1 MITLGLSEPQA
12 KEGVIWMSLSFTL
25 KSTFLGL
32 LFLLPLSYAEA
43 QNSATP
49 PVARL
54 ISSNADLYHRPRL
67 SETTESKAEIVSPT
81 LSEASDIE
89 RRAFELTNVNRL
101 RNGLP
106 ELTWDAEL
114 CRMAREHSERMARQ
128 KFFSHATPNGERL
141 KDRARAVGIGRFR
154 VLAENIAYNQGYDDP
169 GAFAVQR
176 WMISAGHRA
185 NILHSG
191 FEGSAVGVFVS
202 SDGAVYLT
210 QAFIAR

>member
-1 MITLGLSEPQA
+1 
-12 KEGVIWMSLSFTL
+12 MSLSITL
-25 KSTFLGL
+25 KSAALIGL
-32 LFLLPLSYAEA
+32 LFLLSLSSAEA
-43 QNSATP
+43 QAQTAAAP

-54 ISSNADLYHRPRL
+54 ISSSADLYSRPRL
-67 SETTESKAEIVSPT
+67 RETNESKAESVSPT
-81 LSEASDIE
+81 LTEASDIE
-89 RRAFELTNVNRL
+89 RRAFELTNENRL
-101 RNGLP
+101 RNGLSA
-106 ELTWDAEL
+106 LAWDAEL

-154 VLAENIAYNQGYDDP
+154 VLAENIAFNQGYEDP

>member
-1 MITLGLSEPQA
+1 
-12 KEGVIWMSLSFTL
+12 MSLSIPL
-25 KSTFLGL
+25 KSSALMGL
-32 LFLLPLSYAEA
+32 ILLLPLSYVEA
-43 QNSATP
+43 QTADAP

-54 ISSNADLYHRPRL
+54 ISSNADVYHRPRL
-67 SETTESKAEIVSPT
+67 SETTESKAENVSPT
-81 LSEASDIE
+81 LTEASDIE
-89 RRAFELTNVNRL
+89 RRAFELTNENRL

-106 ELTWDAEL
+106 ALAWNAEL
-114 CRMAREHSERMARQ
+114 CRMARLHSERMARER
-128 KFFSHATPNGERL
+128 FFSHANPDGERL
-141 KDRARAVGIGRFR
+141 KDRARAVGIGRFK
-154 VLAENIAYNQGYDDP
+154 VLAENIAFNQGYEDP